1 MANAFGKAR
10 VKKEDLSHHMVYYRT
25 TASLVL
31 SNVTLSLVCVCVC
44 VCVCVSTLLFFGMYL
59 ETLEV
64 FRQDIKIIFLSK
76 ISALL

>member
-44 VCVCVSTLLFFGMYL
+44 VCVSTLLFFGMYL